1 MNKAYSRINWQ
12 NSPSISTPINETNM
26 NAMDEAI
33 DTIDNRVVALDGEK
47 VSQIAINP
55 LVKNITIDTTTGLM
69 TVTHENGTYETTN
82 LSNILSEIGLISS
95 ETIEFETV
103 EYSTYY
109 FDYPENSSSYGG
121 ITVYTPTFEMEDGS
135 TNGYMFYRFY
145 ENGNA
150 LAILIDGNYV
160 AVYDENG
167 EPIKDDGTYIDSN
180 IVYIITYDT
189 TAEHK
194 LQVIATKEPGSLSG
208 TTGYVKNKS
217 LKVEHCSDEL
227 IEFIKK
233 NGSGALAGLADYFV
247 EVPFGIIG
255 IFGVVD
261 EYHQLPVEND

>member
-12 NSPSISTPINETNM
+12 NSPSTATPINETNL
-26 NAMDEAI
+26 NAMDLAL
-33 DTIDNRVVALDGEK
+33 DTIDNRVVTLDSEK
-47 VSQIAINP
+47 VGQTEINP

-82 LSNILSEIGLISS
+82 LSDILSEIGLISS

-109 FDYPENSSSYGG
+109 FDYPEDSPSYGG
-121 ITVYTPTFEMEDGS
+121 LTIYTPDFEMEDGS
-135 TNGYMFYRFY
+135 TNGYMFNRFY
-145 ENGNA
+145 ENGNV
-150 LAILIDGNYV
+150 LAISIDRNYV

-167 EPIKDDGTYIDSN
+167 ELINDDGTYLDPN

-233 NGSGALAGLADYFV
+233 NGSGLAGIANYALEIPYGV
-247 EVPFGIIG
+247 IG
-255 IFGVVD
+255 VATTVSSWYD
-261 EYHQLPVEND
+261 LDVEN